1 METPTAPAHSL
12 ETSLELE
19 TPREIARALKC
30 TPQHVNALH
39 RKGII
44 PAKVAIGRMVRF
56 NRREVIDALTA
67 ASNREAAACGA
78 AQ

>member
-1 METPTAPAHSL
+1 MEITTAPAHSL
-12 ETSLELE
+12 EILELE

-44 PAKVAIGRMVRF
+44 PATVSIGRMVRF
-56 NRREVIDALTA
+56 NRREVIAALTA
-67 ASNREAAACGA
+67 ASSERSVS
-78 AQ
+78 Q

>member
-1 METPTAPAHSL
+1 MKTPTEPAQSL
-12 ETSLELE
+12 ENTLELE

-56 NRREVIDALTA
+56 NRREVIDALTE
-67 ASNREAAACGA
+67 ASRKEVAV
-78 AQ
+78 

>member
-1 METPTAPAHSL
+1 MTTANAPAQSL
-12 ETSLELE
+12 EMELE

-56 NRREVIDALTA
+56 SRREVIDALTSY
-67 ASNREAAACGA
+67 SNREVI
-78 AQ
+78 Q

>member
-1 METPTAPAHSL
+1 MTTTTAPAQPL
-12 ETSLELE
+12 ETLELE
-19 TPREIARALKC
+19 TPREIAGALRC

-44 PAKVAIGRMVRF
+44 PARVAIGRMIRF

-67 ASNREAAACGA
+67 YSNREGIGA
-78 AQ
+78 

>member
-1 METPTAPAHSL
+1 MTTPTAPAQTL

-44 PAKVAIGRMVRF
+44 PAKVCIGRMVRF
-56 NRREVIDALTA
+56 SRREVIDALA
-67 ASNREAAACGA
+67 EASNREGSRA
-78 AQ
+78 

>member
-1 METPTAPAHSL
+1 MKTQTAPAHSL
-12 ETSLELE
+12 ETLELE

-56 NRREVIDALTA
+56 DRREVIDALTF
-67 ASNREAAACGA
+67 ASEREAAKSGA
-78 AQ
+78 AR